1 MRIADDD
8 EMKSCVVED
17 CDELTLASC
26 QSLVMQNV
34 VGWNGI
40 VVSAGKVVEEEEIG
54 GDGGWN
60 VMVLRLMEEKDVE
73 CGEVDALEIF
83 PPQWPGCFRRSS
95 SFVATSQ
102 RD

>member
-1 MRIADDD
+1 M
-8 EMKSCVVED
+8 E
-17 CDELTLASC
+17 
-26 QSLVMQNV
+26 
-34 VGWNGI
+34 W
-40 VVSAGKVVEEEEIG
+40 KVVEEEVEIG

-83 PPQWPGCFRRSS
+83 PPQRPGCFRRSS
-95 SFVATSQ
+95 SCVATSQ

>member
-1 MRIADDD
+1 MEVRSPVRSADD

-26 QSLVMQNV
+26 QSLVMQND

-54 GDGGWN
+54 GDGGT
-60 VMVLRLMEEKDVE
+60 EIDGGEG
-73 CGEVDALEIF
+73 CGV
-83 PPQWPGCFRRSS
+83 W
-95 SFVATSQ
+95 
-102 RD
+102 